1 MFCRAFR
8 MRLRPK
14 LSACSCLRFVSHC
27 SNARIC
33 LPGRCVA
40 HQKRASGPMYEW
52 LPIHFQLAVTPNDSR
67 ANMLIRQSSRRARP
81 VTYCE
86 RYGPC
91 TDNMR

>member
-14 LSACSCLRFVSHC
+14 LSACSCLGSFHIVLMRASA
-27 SNARIC
+27 SPA
-33 LPGRCVA
+33 GA
-40 HQKRASGPMYEW
+40 SHQKRASGPMYEW